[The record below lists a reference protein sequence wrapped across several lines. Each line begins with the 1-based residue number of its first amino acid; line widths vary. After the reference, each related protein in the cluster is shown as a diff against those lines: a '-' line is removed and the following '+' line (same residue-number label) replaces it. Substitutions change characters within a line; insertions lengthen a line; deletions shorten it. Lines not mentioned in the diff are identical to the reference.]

1 MIRTNKGTGLVEVL
15 VATFI
20 FSIILSA
27 LITASNSYFSNSE
40 DSLKSEQAAYLAEDG
55 VEAVKTIRDISWT
68 NISSL
73 STTTNYYLYLDLS
86 SSTNVLWR
94 ATTTATSSNPSFT
107 RVLRLADVQRDVNG
121 RIVSSGGT
129 VDPKSKQV
137 TVSLTWLA
145 KSGTTTKS
153 IVTYVTSAI

>member
-1 MIRTNKGTGLVEVL
+1 ML